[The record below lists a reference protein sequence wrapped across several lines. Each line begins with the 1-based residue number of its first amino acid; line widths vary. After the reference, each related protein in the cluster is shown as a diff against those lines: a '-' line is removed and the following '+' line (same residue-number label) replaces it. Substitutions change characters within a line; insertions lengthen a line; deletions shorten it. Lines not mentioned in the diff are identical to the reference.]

1 MADAEH
7 QRARLRD
14 PAEHGESRLALLLC
28 GPALLLISA
37 VALFPLLYTFWES
50 LHLHDLRMPW
60 RGRPLI
66 GLGNYTEA
74 LADAR
79 FWGALGHT
87 AFFAAVSVSLELV
100 LGLALALLL
109 QRSFAGRGFAR
120 AVALLPWAMPA
131 VVVAILWRFLFEPGG
146 AADALLLQ
154 TGLLARAPAWLSDA
168 QLSWVP
174 IVLADVWKTTPFV
187 ALLLLAGLQA
197 IDPALYE
204 AARIDG
210 AGPLERLLHVTL
222 PGLQPALVVALLFRS
237 VDALRVFDLIY
248 VLTAGGPGTAT
259 EPLAMYSFVAL
270 LRNLRFGYGS
280 ALAVIV
286 FVPTLLLALV
296 YIRLAG
302 SSLRQEQR

>member
-1 MADAEH
+1 VRGHDAE
-7 QRARLRD
+7 R
-14 PAEHGESRLALLLC
+14 GERRLALLLC
-28 GPALLLISA
+28 APALLAICA
-37 VALFPLLYTFWES
+37 AALFPLAYTFWES

-66 GLGNYTEA
+66 GLANYAEA
-74 LADAR
+74 LADRR
-79 FWGALGHT
+79 FWEALAHT
-87 AFFAAVSVSLELV
+87 AAFAAVSVGLELV

-109 QRSFAGRGFAR
+109 HRTFAGRGLAR
-120 AVALLPWAMPA
+120 TLALLPWAMPA
-131 VVVAILWRFLFEPGG
+131 VVVAIVWRFLFEQDG
-146 AADALLLQ
+146 AADGALLA
-154 TGLLARAPAWLSDA
+154 TGLVERAPPWLSHPQLAWL
-168 QLSWVP
+168 P

-187 ALLLLAGLQA
+187 ALLLLAGLSA

-210 AGPLERLLHVTL
+210 AGPLDALLHVTL
-222 PGLQPALVVALLFRS
+222 PSLRPALAVALIFRT

-280 ALAVIV
+280 ALAMIA
-286 FVPTLLLALV
+286 FALTFALALV
-296 YIRLAG
+296 YVRLVGRA
-302 SSLRQEQR
+302 LLQERS